1 MPLEFSPRLS
11 RWAAWFPLAVLVV
24 VTLVASVNRQLVG
37 LIGQSVK
44 VEFALSDT
52 QIGAMWSIVGL
63 VGAALGPLLGQLTDR
78 VDRYRMLFFSIL
90 AWSLATVAYGMAA
103 GFIALAISLT
113 FLAAAESTL
122 PPLSNSL
129 IGDQFRDERRINA
142 NLIYFAAGGLTTGFG
157 TFAAGLI
164 LHWAER
170 NADWFAVIGS
180 SLSSWRI
187 SMIAV
192 AALGVP
198 LALLVLTLGRDRRN
212 LVHSRLTDLSDLKHY
227 WRDHWRTLISFN
239 LSNAG
244 YFIAATSIMGW
255 MPMYIIRHFG
265 LSPAELGTRMGLVI
279 GIADV
284 LGIVLGFFA
293 IKKLYAYLGPLA
305 PRYIFQTS
313 LVLIAI
319 LAAFSMAVTDAWVA
333 IILLGCQNFLATFG
347 TASFNNMVQDMSP
360 SEIRGKVC
368 GVNALIISLAS
379 IPGPLAVGMM
389 SDLMGADG
397 SGLLPAI
404 LIVAIPALLL
414 SSLLYGLTNK
424 SFLRTV
430 NAMKQNEQKL
440 AAA

>member
-1 MPLEFSPRLS
+1 MPLELLQRLS
-11 RWAAWFPLAVLVV
+11 RWGAWFPFVVLVIV
-24 VTLVASVNRQLVG
+24 NLVASVNRQLVG

-44 VEFALSDT
+44 VEFGLSDT
-52 QIGAMWSIVGL
+52 QIGAIGSIVGV
-63 VGAALGPLLGQLTDR
+63 VGAILAPLFGQLTDR
-78 VDRYRMLFFSIL
+78 VDRYRMLFFAIL
-90 AWSLATVAYGMAA
+90 AWSLATFAYGMAA

-113 FLAAAESTL
+113 FLATAESTL
-122 PPLSNSL
+122 SPLSNSL
-129 IGDQFRDERRINA
+129 IGDQFQDERRINA
-142 NLIYFAAGGLTTGFG
+142 NLIYFAAGALTVGFG
-157 TFAAGLI
+157 TFSASLI

-170 NADWFAVIGS
+170 NADWFAVTGS
-180 SLSSWRI
+180 SPTSWRI
-187 SMIAV
+187 SMLV
-192 AALGVP
+192 VGALGVP
-198 LALLVLTLGRDRRN
+198 LALLVLALGRDRRN

-244 YFIAATSIMGW
+244 YFIAAMSIMGW
-255 MPMYIIRHFG
+255 MPMYIIRHYG
-265 LSPAELGTRMGLVI
+265 LSPAELGTRMGIVI

-319 LAAFSMAVTDAWVA
+319 LAAASIVVTDAWVA
-333 IILLGCQNFLATFG
+333 LILLGCQNFLATFG

-368 GVNALIISLAS
+368 GVNALFISLAS

-389 SDLMGADG
+389 SDLMGSDG

-404 LIVAIPALLL
+404 LIVAIPALLI
-414 SSLLYGLTNK
+414 SSLIYGLTNK
-424 SFLRTV
+424 SFLHTV
-430 NAMKQNEQKL
+430 NTIKENEQRL
-440 AAA
+440 FSM